1 LIIYDVCIS
10 TIWRSGRF
18 MGQRTVVEENTIDEA
33 INVHEEGSDD
43 DLVAVSYP
51 TKQVTRS
58 NATPV
63 KWTKRMIIARSHD
76 SADEIKGETA
86 NVAEKDTCAD
96 TEAGPSKVRKEIK
109 REKCKKSFDYVE
121 NKFDLVAMEIKLK
134 NDSLV
139 LNKEVISEMLRL
151 RNEGINI
158 LMNEVL
164 GNEEMIQDW
173 KDQFDVPEKD
183 ITPSIIKSKIR
194 RSTMVDFNF
203 KLNIIMLFANII
215 GCRKKT
221 GSYEFEIL
229 KHIIRDTNLCNIN
242 WCQYVSNS
250 LPLCK
255 DGWKKDLLNN
265 FFCRPVTLLTL
276 LLDFSSSANLYSSG
290 ISFLLAVGTFF
301 TGSGNF
307 FWQWELH
314 NWQ

>member
-1 LIIYDVCIS
+1 
-10 TIWRSGRF
+10 
-18 MGQRTVVEENTIDEA
+18 
-33 INVHEEGSDD
+33 
-43 DLVAVSYP
+43 
-51 TKQVTRS
+51 
-58 NATPV
+58 
-63 KWTKRMIIARSHD
+63 
-76 SADEIKGETA
+76 
-86 NVAEKDTCAD
+86 
-96 TEAGPSKVRKEIK
+96 
-109 REKCKKSFDYVE
+109 
-121 NKFDLVAMEIKLK
+121 
-134 NDSLV
+134 
-139 LNKEVISEMLRL
+139 
-151 RNEGINI
+151 
-158 LMNEVL
+158 MNEVL

-265 FFCRPVTLLTL
+265 FFCRPVTLLTMIYVDGVKCKSL
-276 LLDFSSSANLYSSG
+276 SMARRRPLMSAWSAKVLKERETKEIASSAFGLGKKEGPFVEEDENG
-290 ISFLLAVGTFF
+290 FLDDLEGFR
-301 TGSGNF
+301 
-307 FWQWELH
+307 
-314 NWQ
+314 